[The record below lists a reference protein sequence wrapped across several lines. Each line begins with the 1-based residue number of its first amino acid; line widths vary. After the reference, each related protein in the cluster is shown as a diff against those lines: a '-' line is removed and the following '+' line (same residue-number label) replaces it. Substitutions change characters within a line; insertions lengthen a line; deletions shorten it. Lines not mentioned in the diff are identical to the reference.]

1 MIKKTVSIAF
11 SFLLCISLLQ
21 ADSFLKKEFFRE
33 FLIPFETRE
42 LHTVSSDTHDPL
54 IDSLIAYADRLG
66 ERMNGTVLI
75 ARHDTILVEKSYGYL
90 ELFKSTRGYENITAD
105 QLEILRG
112 ENKNAMTNHTV
123 FDLASISKQFT
134 AAAILKLF
142 HDGKLLLTDSLGK
155 YIPGTPY
162 SKVTIRQ
169 MLSHNSGLPEYFN
182 FNYALYDTTPFV
194 TNEQLIKVL
203 KREKAQWMFRPG
215 EGYSY
220 TNTNYALLASIVSIV
235 SGMKFEQYVRDF
247 LWKPAGMKDTYF
259 FTELVVLYPDENQ
272 PDIHIHCGQE
282 FANVK
287 PKSIDNTPIARG
299 HFKGGQLAQYDRL
312 NGVLGDKG
320 IYTTTEDLIRWT
332 NTYFVDYKI
341 LPKEIIEEATS
352 TRNKTIKGT
361 IPKDLYG
368 YGLHL
373 ENKEHG
379 FIVYH
384 GGLWNGFHNLWL
396 YRPKDGVQIIFLSNF
411 YNYSHPGQSKLFLDL
426 FDKAEKK

>member
-1 MIKKTVSIAF
+1 MIKKISIIAF
-11 SFLLCISLLQ
+11 SFLLCLSFLQ
-21 ADSFLKKEFFRE
+21 ADSFIKDEVFHE
-33 FLIPFETRE
+33 YLIPFETRE
-42 LHTVSSDTHDPL
+42 LHTISADIHDPL

-66 ERMNGTVLI
+66 QRMNGTVLV
-75 ARHDTILVEKSYGYL
+75 ARHDTIFVEKSYGYL
-90 ELFKSTRGYENITAD
+90 ELFKSTRGYEDITAE

-112 ENKNAMTNHTV
+112 EKNNAITNHTI
-123 FDLASISKQFT
+123 FGLASVSKQFT

-142 HDGKLLLTDSLGK
+142 HDGKLQLSDSLGK

-162 SKVTIRQ
+162 GKVTIRQ
-169 MLSHNSGLPEYFN
+169 MLSHNSGIPEYFN
-182 FNYALYDTTPFV
+182 FNYTLYDTTPFI
-194 TNEQLIKVL
+194 TNEQLVNVL
-203 KREKAQWMFRPG
+203 KREKVQWMFRPG
-215 EGYSY
+215 EGYNY

-235 SGMKFEQYVRDF
+235 SKMPFEQYVRDY

-259 FTELVVLYPDENQ
+259 FTELVGLYPEGKQ
-272 PDIHIHCGQE
+272 PNISIRCGQE
-282 FANVK
+282 FAKVK
-287 PKSIDNTPIARG
+287 PKSIENTPIARG
-299 HFKGGQLAQYDRL
+299 HFKGGPLAQYDRL

-320 IYTTTEDLIRWT
+320 VYTTTEDLVRWT
-332 NTYFVDYKI
+332 NAYFIDYKI
-341 LPKEIIEEATS
+341 LPKEIIDEATS

-379 FIVYH
+379 FIIYH

-396 YRPKDGVQIIFLSNF
+396 YRPKDGLQIIFLSNF

-426 FDKAEKK
+426 FDKAGKV